1 MKQKRLVFSVEGMED
16 SGRFPVENT
25 GRGANLSPALTLANL
40 SPSARTLVVTLE
52 DLSHPIKRFTHW
64 VIWNI
69 PASGSIPGAIPA
81 GRTVP
86 VLPGAVQGVAYGFH
100 RYAGPKPPRGK
111 RHQYAL
117 TIYALDTAL
126 AVGAFSTKR
135 RVLRKARGHIVQ
147 QGQICGYFE

>member
-1 MKQKRLVFSVEGMED
+1 MTQSELVFSIPGMED
-16 SGRFPVENT
+16 GGRFPVENT
-25 GRGANLSPALTLANL
+25 GRGANLSPAITLTNL
-40 SPSARTLVVTLE
+40 SPRARTLVITLE

-69 PASGSIPGAIPA
+69 PAAGSIPGAIPA
-81 GRTVP
+81 GRATP

-117 TIYALDTAL
+117 TIYALDTVLAL
-126 AVGAFSTKR
+126 AASSTKR
-135 RVLRKARGHIVQ
+135 RVLRQARGHIVQ

>member
-1 MKQKRLVFSVEGMED
+1 MEQGRLVVSVQGMED
-16 SGRFPVENT
+16 GGRFPVENT
-25 GRGANLSPALTLANL
+25 GRGVNLSPAIALANL
-40 SPSARTLVVTLE
+40 SPGAQTLVVTLE

-69 PASGSIPGAIPA
+69 PAAGSIPGAIPA
-81 GRTVP
+81 GRTTA

-117 TIYALDTAL
+117 TVYALDTVLAL
-126 AVGAFSTKR
+126 GAFSTKR
-135 RVLRKARGHIVQ
+135 RVLRQASGHIVQ
-147 QGQICGYFE
+147 QGKICGYFE